1 MPRTA
6 IVRATA
12 LMTAMLALTPTLA
25 SAATAAPSPSPSPS
39 AAARCSI
46 PPGMESDAQEQSLQ
60 QQCLAQAGQIQTQ
73 KDKLSNN
80 LSLAQGSATSLEQ
93 LLQQTKQAI
102 TDNLAQQDK
111 TRSELHELEMRQAD
125 TERQIGATRTR
136 LAARRAAYED
146 FIRQSYKYQP
156 NLLEYLVS
164 SDGLS
169 DFVGRLAALTQIRNF
184 GNDLIAKIRAEQS
197 RLNDEQDQLRNDHQ
211 TALKKQDDLAKA
223 QRDLVD
229 AEVKAA
235 AVLVALNDS
244 IGAAQNEL
252 NAADSQSAELVAKIV
267 AEQIARQNE
276 LIQQANDAAWAAAQA
291 WLASNNATYV
301 NSTGHSKKYPMIW
314 AAQKGVISQGF
325 GPTDFTMEPPGFG
338 APHFHTG
345 VDVAAQSGTPIFA
358 ADDGV
363 VATAETSMLGNQ
375 IVGYGRHV
383 IIAHHNGVM
392 TLYGH
397 LDGYIVKPGDRVTQG
412 QLIGVMGSTGMST
425 GPHLHFEVRV
435 NNVPTDPSPY
445 LPPFGPNDF
454 KG

>member
-1 MPRTA
+1 
-6 IVRATA
+6 
-12 LMTAMLALTPTLA
+12 
-25 SAATAAPSPSPSPS
+25 
-39 AAARCSI
+39 
-46 PPGMESDAQEQSLQ
+46 
-60 QQCLAQAGQIQTQ
+60 
-73 KDKLSNN
+73 
-80 LSLAQGSATSLEQ
+80 
-93 LLQQTKQAI
+93 
-102 TDNLAQQDK
+102 
-111 TRSELHELEMRQAD
+111 
-125 TERQIGATRTR
+125 
-136 LAARRAAYED
+136 
-146 FIRQSYKYQP
+146 
-156 NLLEYLVS
+156 
-164 SDGLS
+164 
-169 DFVGRLAALTQIRNF
+169 
-184 GNDLIAKIRAEQS
+184 
-197 RLNDEQDQLRNDHQ
+197 
-211 TALKKQDDLAKA
+211 
-223 QRDLVD
+223 
-229 AEVKAA
+229 
-235 AVLVALNDS
+235 
-244 IGAAQNEL
+244 
-252 NAADSQSAELVAKIV
+252 
-267 AEQIARQNE
+267 
-276 LIQQANDAAWAAAQA
+276 
-291 WLASNNATYV
+291 
-301 NSTGHSKKYPMIW
+301 MIW